1 MANIPVWEQR
11 EALLR
16 SFKRQY
22 LGKGY
27 IEDDW
32 EGLIGGKHLDAAFT
46 TFMNCGTALDK
57 KRIQDCVREGLLTGN
72 LIRYEVYDDSFARQ
86 GEALL
91 EITEVD
97 HVRDGHILC
106 RGRHLA
112 ASDPEYHEWALRH
125 MSDVEKAL
133 YHVCAGEASRCGW
146 SRRGKRVVHISKFCL
161 VSLQEAC
168 MIDWCS
174 CACQEQV
181 RLKILEAPQIKKRK
195 IGKQATEKEAL
206 PPEPPNADGV
216 RQVAQ
221 AKHHGDRVR
230 EALLSG
236 QPNLLD
242 QVSEGGLGVPPSP
255 GLGGPSGV
263 NRDASRE
270 EGKGRG
276 DRLTK
281 SLGVLPRPRRG
292 GDVQTGLAALA
303 ADAAR
308 GRQPKTAGFL
318 QDISSD
324 DEPKF
329 GDGRGSVIVVE
340 GVIQAEAV
348 RVVRLPAL

>member
-1 MANIPVWEQR
+1 
-11 EALLR
+11 
-16 SFKRQY
+16 
-22 LGKGY
+22 
-27 IEDDW
+27 
-32 EGLIGGKHLDAAFT
+32 
-46 TFMNCGTALDK
+46 
-57 KRIQDCVREGLLTGN
+57 
-72 LIRYEVYDDSFARQ
+72 
-86 GEALL
+86 
-91 EITEVD
+91 
-97 HVRDGHILC
+97 
-106 RGRHLA
+106 
-112 ASDPEYHEWALRH
+112 
-125 MSDVEKAL
+125 
-133 YHVCAGEASRCGW
+133 
-146 SRRGKRVVHISKFCL
+146 
-161 VSLQEAC
+161 

-195 IGKQATEKEAL
+195 IGKQATEKEAF

-221 AKHHGDRVR
+221 AKHHGDKVR

-242 QVSEGGLGVPPSP
+242 QVSEEGLGVPPSP

-281 SLGVLPRPRRG
+281 SLGVRVRGKVGMFKLDWRLWPLMPVEGGNLKRQGFCRIFPVMMSRKRR
-292 GDVQTGLAALA
+292 A
-303 ADAAR
+303 
-308 GRQPKTAGFL
+308 
-318 QDISSD
+318 
-324 DEPKF
+324 